1 MTQPLQFKADDCELP
16 AFDPETFVHLIRG
29 HRLVFWGDSVTR
41 QFFFYVTLR
50 LERYQIHESY
60 DGPGKSSKLPLADP
74 KVCTLKTPGDDGLS
88 LGTECFE
95 LQHKDLVESKAC
107 FHYLDEDTAI
117 CYIRA
122 EDEVVDDRNVVYWN
136 GLKPTDIV
144 FANTGLHHNSRVKF
158 RSCHKSF
165 TSLIKYQLKRRPL
178 PLILWRDTS
187 AQHFEGGEGGNYPPS
202 RSSYLRHIVPGEFK
216 CSSHSFEE
224 MRGNDWRNMLLNT
237 EGFMTD
243 GFKMDL
249 PIMRVWNI
257 TSMSSELHPVT
268 LETSRTEEGH
278 AIADCTHFCP
288 SYGGMYEIWSTVL
301 HNILRAAQPLSE
313 TLKIKYHA
321 VDLEYGNEI
330 RRAKAEEAKERLFW
344 LPNSTMA
351 ETSEDS
357 SAETA

>member
-1 MTQPLQFKADDCELP
+1 
-16 AFDPETFVHLIRG
+16 
-29 HRLVFWGDSVTR
+29 
-41 QFFFYVTLR
+41 
-50 LERYQIHESY
+50 
-60 DGPGKSSKLPLADP
+60 
-74 KVCTLKTPGDDGLS
+74 
-88 LGTECFE
+88 
-95 LQHKDLVESKAC
+95 
-107 FHYLDEDTAI
+107 
-117 CYIRA
+117 
-122 EDEVVDDRNVVYWN
+122 
-136 GLKPTDIV
+136 
-144 FANTGLHHNSRVKF
+144 
-158 RSCHKSF
+158 
-165 TSLIKYQLKRRPL
+165 
-178 PLILWRDTS
+178 
-187 AQHFEGGEGGNYPPS
+187 
-202 RSSYLRHIVPGEFK
+202 
-216 CSSHSFEE
+216 